1 MPEEIGKI
9 ALNAAQ
15 KVGFNISVEALE
27 VVKKYATNG
36 REAVNIIQLAGGL
49 VLTEGRKEIERGDIE
64 WVVNSGQYSPRP
76 EKKVSPQPQVGLVNG
91 LAVYGA
97 NMGIINEIEVSVIPT
112 TKGQGKIVVT
122 GIVEE
127 EELSGLGGQKIRRKS
142 MAKSSVENV
151 LTVLRRN
158 LDVDPRDYDIH
169 VNFPGGIASD
179 GPSAGVAIATAVYSA
194 IKNIPIDNKI
204 AMTGEVSIRGSVKP
218 VGGVI
223 AKVEAAKQ
231 AGANRVLIPKE
242 NWQQT
247 FEKIEDIKVI
257 PVERLEEVLEL
268 ALLKTE
274 TDLENGRTKAN
285 KVVDLNIQPVPFT

>member
-1 MPEEIGKI
+1 
-9 ALNAAQ
+9 
-15 KVGFNISVEALE
+15 
-27 VVKKYATNG
+27 
-36 REAVNIIQLAGGL
+36 
-49 VLTEGRKEIERGDIE
+49 
-64 WVVNSGQYSPRP
+64 
-76 EKKVSPQPQVGLVNG
+76 
-91 LAVYGA
+91 
-97 NMGIINEIEVSVIPT
+97 
-112 TKGQGKIVVT
+112 
-122 GIVEE
+122 
-127 EELSGLGGQKIRRKS
+127 
-142 MAKSSVENV
+142 
-151 LTVLRRN
+151 
-158 LDVDPRDYDIH
+158 
-169 VNFPGGIASD
+169 
-179 GPSAGVAIATAVYSA
+179 
-194 IKNIPIDNKI
+194 
-204 AMTGEVSIRGSVKP
+204 MTGEVSIRGSVKP